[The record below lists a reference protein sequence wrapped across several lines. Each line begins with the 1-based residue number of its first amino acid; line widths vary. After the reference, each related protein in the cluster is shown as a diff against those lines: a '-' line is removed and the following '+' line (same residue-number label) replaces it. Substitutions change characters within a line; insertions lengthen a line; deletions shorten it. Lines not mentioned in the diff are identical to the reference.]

1 MPNIQLRVLFDCHTF
16 DVGWQGTTTYL
27 AGLIN
32 ALPAV
37 VSQRAPNINLQIIC
51 AAKSQESI
59 NRFINVDFDFEP
71 IRTGFIAR
79 NLIDIPLVSRRCG
92 ANLVVSQYVRPFFS
106 VCPTLCVIHDVL
118 FLDFP
123 ESFSLKYRII
133 RKIFFTWSAKNSNFV
148 STVSQYSA
156 KQIAH
161 HLGIRQDTILVISNA
176 VDPAFLNRQNTS
188 EPDNKNFRLLSVSRL
203 ERRKRHEWGIY
214 ALEALASRGITAS
227 YTIVGT
233 GNDMYSKELHT
244 LAEQANKKKGIN
256 VVIKSGLDFESLI
269 QEYIATDLFLC
280 PSIAEGFGIPVIESA
295 AVGIPCVS
303 SDGGA
308 LSELEGQFIG
318 RMVSAQDREG
328 FIDAVCD
335 LASNIKLH
343 HFTAQH
349 MRRKVAETYNWE
361 AVANAYVDVIVSLAK
376 EKK

>member
-156 KQIAH
+156 KQISH

-244 LAEQANKKKGIN
+244 LAEQANKKK
-256 VVIKSGLDFESLI
+256 
-269 QEYIATDLFLC
+269 
-280 PSIAEGFGIPVIESA
+280 
-295 AVGIPCVS
+295 
-303 SDGGA
+303 
-308 LSELEGQFIG
+308 
-318 RMVSAQDREG
+318 
-328 FIDAVCD
+328 
-335 LASNIKLH
+335 
-343 HFTAQH
+343 
-349 MRRKVAETYNWE
+349 
-361 AVANAYVDVIVSLAK
+361 
-376 EKK
+376 EK